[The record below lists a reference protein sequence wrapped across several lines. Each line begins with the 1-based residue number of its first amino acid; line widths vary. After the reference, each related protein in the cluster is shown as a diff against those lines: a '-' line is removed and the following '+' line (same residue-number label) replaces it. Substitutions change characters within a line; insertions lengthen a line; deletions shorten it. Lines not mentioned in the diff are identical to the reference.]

1 MVSWTDL
8 LSARVPEKKNK
19 LRYAQGGSLAPR
31 VVVWNIT
38 ARCNLR
44 CCHCYYSSG
53 DTSSLEELG
62 LEEARNF
69 VSDLSA
75 LKVHTLLFSG
85 GEPLLKPDIFALAKF
100 AKDKGIEAALSTNG
114 TLIDSGVAREI
125 KKAGFSYVGISLD
138 GMEETNDT
146 FRQAK
151 GAFQRSLQGI
161 RNCKKLGLAVGLRFT
176 LSRYNFK
183 DLPDI
188 FSLAQRERVNRFCI
202 YHLAYVGRGSNIRE
216 MDLSHLEKRRA
227 LEFIWEKTGRF
238 LEKKLNIEILT
249 VDNHADGAWVYL
261 KLKELDPARANLALK
276 SLERQ
281 GGNSAGIKI
290 ASVDDCGNIYADQFL
305 RSHPLGNIRIK
316 KFSQTWL
323 GPDNSLLEALRD
335 RISYLPQRCQ
345 RCSFIKICNGN
356 FRARAEAVSGNF
368 WQDDPA
374 CYLTDEEI
382 DQDAQVC
389 SPLDCAG
396 VNA

>member
-8 LSARVPEKKNK
+8 LGARIPEKQNK
-19 LRYAQGGSLAPR
+19 LRYSQGGSLAPR
-31 VVVWNIT
+31 IVVWNIT

-44 CCHCYYSSG
+44 CWHCYYSSG
-53 DTSSLEELG
+53 DRSSLKELK

-69 VSDLSA
+69 VADLSA

-100 AKDKGIEAALSTNG
+100 AKDKGIKVALSTNG
-114 TLIDSGVAREI
+114 TLINSRVAREI

-138 GMEETNDT
+138 GMEETNDI
-146 FRQAK
+146 FRQEK

-176 LSRYNFK
+176 LTRYNFK

-188 FSLAQRERVNRFCI
+188 FSLAERERVDRFCI

-227 LEFIWEKTGRF
+227 LELIWRKTNYF
-238 LEKKLNIEILT
+238 LKKKLNIEVLT
-249 VDNHADGAWVYL
+249 VNNHADGAWAYI
-261 KLKELDPARANLALK
+261 KLKELYPARANLAWEMLK
-276 SLERQ
+276 AQ

-305 RSHPLGNIRIK
+305 RRYPLGNIRIK

-335 RISYLPQRCQ
+335 RISYLPERCQ

-356 FRARAEAVSGNF
+356 FRARAEAISGNL

-374 CYLTDEEI
+374 CYLTEEEI
-382 DQDAQVC
+382 HQGAKVY
-389 SPLDCAG
+389 SPPDCVG

>member
-8 LSARVPEKKNK
+8 LGARTLKKQNK
-19 LRYAQGGSLAPR
+19 LRYYQGGSLAPR
-31 VVVWNIT
+31 IVIWNIT
-38 ARCNLR
+38 SRCNLR
-44 CCHCYYSSG
+44 CWHCYYSSG
-53 DTSSLEELG
+53 DRSSLEELN

-69 VSDLSA
+69 IADLSA

-100 AKDKGIEAALSTNG
+100 AKTRGIKVALSTNG

-138 GMEETNDT
+138 GMDKTNDI
-146 FRQAK
+146 FRQEK

-176 LSRYNFK
+176 LTRYNFK
-183 DLPDI
+183 DLPEI
-188 FSLAQRERVNRFCI
+188 FSLAERERVHRFCI

-227 LEFIWEKTGRF
+227 LELIWRKTKDF
-238 LEKKLNIEILT
+238 LKKKLNIEVLT
-249 VDNHADGAWVYL
+249 VNNHADGAWVYL
-261 KLKELDPARANLALK
+261 KLKELNPQRAHLAWEILK
-276 SLERQ
+276 AQ

-305 RSHPLGNIRIK
+305 RRYPLGNIRIK
-316 KFSQTWL
+316 KFSQAWL

-335 RISYLPQRCQ
+335 RISYLPERCQ

-356 FRARAEAVSGNF
+356 FRARAEAVSGNL

-374 CYLTDEEI
+374 CYLTEEEI
-382 DQDAQVC
+382 HQDAEVY
-389 SPLDCAG
+389 SPLDCIG